1 MASGNAA
8 WNERVKLLANL
19 FQSIATTSIGVGILA
34 PLAASLYNPGS
45 IRPNVSIGL
54 VVTLIGI
61 AAAVSHFA
69 AQAVLGRI
77 RE

>member
-1 MASGNAA
+1 MALGKSA

-34 PLAASLYNPGS
+34 PLAANMYNPTS
-45 IRPNVSIGL
+45 IRPSVNLGL
-54 VVTLIGI
+54 AMAFAALG
-61 AAAVSHFA
+61 AAVCHLA
-69 AQAVLGRI
+69 AHLVLGSL